1 MTPEKF
7 VERVLKTVVEEGNAS
22 YQEIFADPGEVTDE
36 YWQRVLELYRS
47 LSPAHRKV
55 ILEIMRQVS
64 IDTIAE
70 IFGIL
75 DGSSGLDGRSED
87 FELFHKT
94 AKSRVRLNG
103 DLQDLF
109 LAKVEGD

>member
-7 VERVLKTVVEEGNAS
+7 VEAVLKTVVEDGIAS
-22 YQEIFADPGEVTDE
+22 YKEILAADPGEATDP
-36 YWQRVLELYRS
+36 YWKRVLDLYQS
-47 LSPAHRKV
+47 LAPAQREV
-55 ILEIMRQVS
+55 ILEIMRQVE
-64 IDTIAE
+64 IDTVSG

-75 DGSSGLDGRSED
+75 DGED

-109 LAKVEGD
+109 LGKVEDDG